1 MTQCVGF
8 SREIRKILALK
19 LVLMMNTTLTRWDS
33 KTYKWSVVVR
43 QEPEAGDVLEVSV
56 QYCAKLHDAENDLF
70 TMLFIKVTSYL
81 CVGTLQMVADCLL
94 AVSPHIVYQ
103 P

>member
-1 MTQCVGF
+1 MM
-8 SREIRKILALK
+8 
-19 LVLMMNTTLTRWDS
+19 VLMMNTTLTRWDS

-43 QEPEAGDVLEVSV
+43 QEPEVGNVLEVSV
-56 QYCAKLHDAENDLF
+56 HYCAKLHDLF

-94 AVSPHIVYQ
+94 AVSPHIVHKS
-103 P
+103 

>member
-1 MTQCVGF
+1 MM
-8 SREIRKILALK
+8 
-19 LVLMMNTTLTRWDS
+19 VLIMSTTLTRWDS

-43 QEPEAGDVLEVSV
+43 QEPEAGDVLEVSI
-56 QYCAKLHDAENDLF
+56 QYCAKLHDAENHLF

-94 AVSPHIVYQ
+94 AVSPHIVYK

>member
-1 MTQCVGF
+1 MGF
-8 SREIRKILALK
+8 SRKLRKILALM

-43 QEPEAGDVLEVSV
+43 QEPEAGDVLDVSI

-70 TMLFIKVTSYL
+70 TMLF
-81 CVGTLQMVADCLL
+81 
-94 AVSPHIVYQ
+94 
-103 P
+103 